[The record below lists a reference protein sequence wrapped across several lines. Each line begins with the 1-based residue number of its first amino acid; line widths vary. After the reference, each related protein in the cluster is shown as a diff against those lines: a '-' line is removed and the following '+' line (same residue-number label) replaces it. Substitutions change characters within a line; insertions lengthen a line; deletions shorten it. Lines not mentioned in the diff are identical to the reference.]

1 MVSAQLIL
9 VSLALVA
16 FFATGGI
23 DKAKRAITTARADFQ
38 TVKGSVTDFQKSIIE
53 TNEAK
58 GSDQQTQIL
67 RNDGFKI

>member
-9 VSLALVA
+9 VGLALVA

-23 DKAKRAITTARADFQ
+23 SKVKSAVTTARADFR

-58 GSDQQTQIL
+58 GDDQELII
-67 RNDGFKI
+67 RNGGFTL